1 MPISLLTTETP
12 LPPIE
17 PFTPSEVQVIS
28 TLMFLSILLIIYSIL
43 TLIANAVLLSSCGEK
58 WWKGIIPVYG
68 KYCVFKQFWNVGF
81 FVAYLSLMVIYVFSG
96 MRQTGGVM
104 EAVNSIIGFAI
115 IALETYLSERIA
127 YSMNKG
133 LITIVLLT
141 LFYPFAVFVL
151 CLIMKEK
158 PDTEEIRKK
167 YREKEEKIKER
178 YRQKELRKSDREKR
192 KRERREKKW
201 NND

>member
-1 MPISLLTTETP
+1 MPISLLTTES
-12 LPPIE
+12 
-17 PFTPSEVQVIS
+17 TPSPIGPLTPEMVQAIS
-28 TLMFLSILLIIYSIL
+28 VLMFLSILLIIYSIL

-68 KYCVFKQFWNVGF
+68 KYCVFKQFWNRGF

-104 EAVNSIIGFAI
+104 EAVNSIIGFVI

-133 LITIVLLT
+133 LLTIVLLT

-178 YRQKELRKSDREKR
+178 YRQKELRKSEREKR
-192 KRERREKKW
+192 KRERREKRW

>member
-104 EAVNSIIGFAI
+104 EAVNSIIGFVL

-127 YSMNKG
+127 YSINKG
-133 LITIVLLT
+133 LLTIVLLT
-141 LFYPFAVFVL
+141 LFYPFTVFVL

-178 YRQKELRKSDREKR
+178 YRQKELRKSEREKR
-192 KRERREKKW
+192 KRERREKMW

>member
-68 KYCVFKQFWNVGF
+68 KCCVFKQFWNVGF

-104 EAVNSIIGFAI
+104 EAVNSIIGFVI

-133 LITIVLLT
+133 LLTIVLLT

-178 YRQKELRKSDREKR
+178 YRQKELRKSEREKR
-192 KRERREKKW
+192 KRERREKMW

>member
-81 FVAYLSLMVIYVFSG
+81 FVAYLSLMIIYVFSG

-104 EAVNSIIGFAI
+104 EAVNSIIGFVL

-141 LFYPFAVFVL
+141 LFYPFTVFVL

-167 YREKEEKIKER
+167 YKEKEEKIKER
-178 YRQKELRKSDREKR
+178 YRQKELRKSEREKR